1 MAVPPLPNQAVAMS
15 PLLRREL
22 LALLL
27 CAAGSA
33 VAAADD
39 AKKNAAEACEAAVAE
54 TIRDMRGRAAAQDVQ
69 FIAAR
74 RVALPK
80 SAEETAFRGEGR
92 YRGSA
97 GAARPFTYSC
107 AYDASAGTTS
117 GVVFRETGGG
127 PAVVEKPWEP
137 DLSRLSPEACETAV
151 ASAVT
156 QRYRQAGRIS
166 FLSDTRQLKPAT
178 NRQTALEGD
187 GLVERAPG
195 MNPIRFTYRCEI
207 DARGKV
213 TATQIGG

>member
-1 MAVPPLPNQAVAMS
+1 MTLSLTSSAILSAALVGTLAVGPAT
-15 PLLRREL
+15 
-22 LALLL
+22 
-27 CAAGSA
+27 AAS
-33 VAAADD
+33 DES
-39 AKKNAAEACEAAVAE
+39 KKTAAEACEAAVAE

-92 YRGSA
+92 YRGARGSL
-97 GAARPFTYSC
+97 RPFTYTC

-127 PAVVEKPWEP
+127 PPVVEKPWEP
-137 DLSRLSPEACETAV
+137 DLTRLSPEACETAA

-156 QRYRQAGRIS
+156 QRYPQAGRIS
-166 FLSDTRQLKPAT
+166 FLSDTRQLKPAP

-213 TATQIGG
+213 MATQVGG